1 MNFSPYAVLDLI
13 RYRSTSSLHTIAER
27 STLRP
32 ESQTCSP
39 RVNCIETSLFPSLPC
54 LHGKARADGIT
65 RTAGHNPQRHVAL
78 NNTSA
83 TSRRRCAADRHTL
96 LRRARSSI
104 LTPIYL
110 AARLKPITHTC
121 LLSQGWHTSTDRSSL
136 GSCFEGS
143 QVPPRYI
150 DITINQVSRRAPIS
164 LPWHI

>member
-39 RVNCIETSLFPSLPC
+39 RVNCIETSVFPSLPC

-78 NNTSA
+78 INTSA
-83 TSRRRCAADRHTL
+83 TSRRRCAANRTHASPPKHSHTHL
-96 LRRARSSI
+96 LGGPGEAN
-104 LTPIYL
+104 
-110 AARLKPITHTC
+110 HTG
-121 LLSQGWHTSTDRSSL
+121 LLSQGRHTSTDRSSL

-150 DITINQVSRRAPIS
+150 TINKFPNVHRS
-164 LPWHI
+164 LYPGTSERCDVQ

>member
-78 NNTSA
+78 INTSA

>member
-1 MNFSPYAVLDLI
+1 MAQGHK
-13 RYRSTSSLHTIAER
+13 TSSSLRTIAAR
-27 STLRP
+27 SRLRP

-78 NNTSA
+78 VNISA
-83 TSRRRCAADRHTL
+83 ISRRRCAADRHTL